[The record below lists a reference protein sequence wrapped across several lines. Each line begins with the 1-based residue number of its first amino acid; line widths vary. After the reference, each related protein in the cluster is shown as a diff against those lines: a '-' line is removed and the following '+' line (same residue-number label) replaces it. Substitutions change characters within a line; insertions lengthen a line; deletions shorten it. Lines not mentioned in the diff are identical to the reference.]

1 MSDNDEL
8 QQIAHLRREY
18 TRGGLRRH
26 DLPAEPLAL
35 FERWLRQA
43 CDAKLADPTA
53 MVVATVDENSQ
64 PYQRIVLLKHYDEKG
79 LVFYTNLGSRKA
91 HQIEKNP
98 RISLLFPWHM
108 LERQVMVIGKAE
120 RLSTLEVVKYF
131 HSRPRDSQIGA
142 WVSQQS
148 SRISARGILESKFLE
163 LKQKFQQGEVP
174 LPSFWADSASVSNRW
189 SSGRA
194 ASIVC
199 TIVFSTSGKTAAG
212 KSTDW
217 RHKGRK
223 NVVLSAGASW
233 PGALFYTLHFSS
245 CIIVSCACLAL
256 SLT

>member
-91 HQIEKNP
+91 HQIEKKSP
-98 RISLLFPWHM
+98 HQPAFPM
-108 LERQVMVIGKAE
+108 AYAG
-120 RLSTLEVVKYF
+120 
-131 HSRPRDSQIGA
+131 
-142 WVSQQS
+142 
-148 SRISARGILESKFLE
+148 
-163 LKQKFQQGEVP
+163 
-174 LPSFWADSASVSNRW
+174 
-189 SSGRA
+189 
-194 ASIVC
+194 
-199 TIVFSTSGKTAAG
+199 TSGDG
-212 KSTDW
+212 Y
-217 RHKGRK
+217 R
-223 NVVLSAGASW
+223 
-233 PGALFYTLHFSS
+233 
-245 CIIVSCACLAL
+245 
-256 SLT
+256 